1 MKTAIDLSRFEQG
14 AFDRGAGRARE
25 ACWLLL
31 HAVFFNCPVRLYGLR
46 ARLLR
51 AFGATVGVGS
61 VIKPRVSVTLP
72 WRLKLGDHVWLGEE
86 AWLLALAPITIG
98 SHVCISQRAFLC
110 TGNHDWSDPAF
121 SLTAAPITIG
131 NGAWICAS
139 TFIGPGVHVGE
150 NSVVTAGSV
159 VVRDLPSGMICSGNP
174 CEPVKPRPPH
184 DAPDG
189 KQP

>member
-31 HAVFFNCPVRLYGLR
+31 HAVFFNCPVRLY
-46 ARLLR
+46 
-51 AFGATVGVGS
+51 
-61 VIKPRVSVTLP
+61 
-72 WRLKLGDHVWLGEE
+72 
-86 AWLLALAPITIG
+86 
-98 SHVCISQRAFLC
+98 VCISQRAFLC